1 MNLVID
7 ASVACKWFFEEN
19 LSPEAR
25 ALAESEATFSAPDM
39 ILVECANAAW
49 RRVRGKTVPEAQAKA
64 FLRALPQWFESLVPS
79 GPLNRAAFEMACALD
94 HPVYDCQYLALAA
107 DRETRLVTADLAF
120 VDRVGRSRWKDRIV
134 SLGSRVG

>member
-25 ALAESEATFSAPDM
+25 VLAESEATFSAPDM

-79 GPLNRAAFEMACALD
+79 GPLNLAAFEMACALD

-107 DRETRLVTADLAF
+107 DRETRLITADLAF
-120 VDRVGRSRWKDRIV
+120 VDRVGRSPWKDRIK
-134 SLGSRVG
+134 SLADQVA

>member
-39 ILVECANAAW
+39 ILPGCANAAW
-49 RRVRGKTVPEAQAKA
+49 RRARGKSVPESQANA
-64 FLRALPQWFESLVPS
+64 FLRAHRFPQ
-79 GPLNRAAFEMACALD
+79 
-94 HPVYDCQYLALAA
+94 
-107 DRETRLVTADLAF
+107 DR
-120 VDRVGRSRWKDRIV
+120 
-134 SLGSRVG
+134 